1 MGQGNVPMANLY
13 DALKAAADT
22 HKKYTVFLKFLD
34 WIMEESVQVA
44 CMSGAGMD
52 RHILAW
58 KLIAAEN
65 NLPVPS
71 ITETEAYKH
80 MTHFQV
86 STSQVRFLT
95 LR

>member
-1 MGQGNVPMANLY
+1 
-13 DALKAAADT
+13 
-22 HKKYTVFLKFLD
+22 
-34 WIMEESVQVA
+34 MEESVQVA

-95 LR
+95 QFEVKKSRERAKTRPVTALQ